1 MQDRLSLLD
10 LLLDFLHYL
19 LDLSVFVLNLSL
31 LVQDDDLDFQAG
43 LFLGLEDGH
52 KLQQLLRLL
61 LDLGLHLLDLH
72 LQLLQDLRDLMHLQ
86 YAPIQNIL
94 LLLGL
99 LQQFP
104 VVVDEPVDDFEVVE
118 GVVLEV
124 VLLVVL
130 VLPHKRYQVVV
141 DLQEEVGQA
150 FLVCLL
156 VQVLL

>member
-1 MQDRLSLLD
+1 
-10 LLLDFLHYL
+10 
-19 LDLSVFVLNLSL
+19 
-31 LVQDDDLDFQAG
+31 
-43 LFLGLEDGH
+43 
-52 KLQQLLRLL
+52 
-61 LDLGLHLLDLH
+61 
-72 LQLLQDLRDLMHLQ
+72 MHLQ

-94 LLLGL
+94 LLLCL
-99 LQQFP
+99 LQQLP

-118 GVVLEV
+118 GVVLKV

>member
-1 MQDRLSLLD
+1 
-10 LLLDFLHYL
+10 
-19 LDLSVFVLNLSL
+19 
-31 LVQDDDLDFQAG
+31 
-43 LFLGLEDGH
+43 
-52 KLQQLLRLL
+52 
-61 LDLGLHLLDLH
+61 
-72 LQLLQDLRDLMHLQ
+72 MHLQ

-104 VVVDEPVDDFEVVE
+104 VIVDEPVDDFEVVE

-130 VLPHKRYQVVV
+130 VLPHKCYQVVV